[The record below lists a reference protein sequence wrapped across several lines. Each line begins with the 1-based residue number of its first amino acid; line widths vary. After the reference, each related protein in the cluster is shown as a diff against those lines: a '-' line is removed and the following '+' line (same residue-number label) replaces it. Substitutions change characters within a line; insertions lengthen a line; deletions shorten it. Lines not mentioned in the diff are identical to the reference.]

1 MPRILHQIADIEDAI
16 IQPVAFQ
23 TIRQLANILDLPED
37 IGISLQ
43 RTWQE
48 SVKSG
53 SSIDSNVK
61 DDPSSF
67 KYSKKL
73 LIEFQEKPVEDRIL
87 ATAVHRRENE
97 AIFLDRKL
105 GVAIY
110 PITVGTQMEISITY
124 RADSRAEAHRF
135 RNDILQRFAE
145 GRTDFFHELDY
156 HYTIP
161 YEQMQLLKDIHLL
174 RESNAGYNEDFE
186 TWINNNISPRATNI
200 ATQIATQKKVAIRE
214 KQISPMGFFDFVGT
228 PEAAQKD
235 REGATMNVTFQ
246 YTLTYDQVQACVMSY
261 PLTVHGQLI
270 PERYYTKPN
279 PSGHYSQD
287 QNRRLRAPSLS
298 RKVFDVIAG
307 QTLNWRKLL
316 FSTIKTPYFD
326 DWHPDYRL
334 PFTRAFIQA
343 MVGIDENSPQSLFKL
358 SDIEEFEMEPVI
370 RDFLISES
378 MYACDFK
385 NSIFH
390 CKLYEDYSPMDD
402 DALRLTPEL
411 EFIATRALDPRKQYH
426 VEIGFVWQ
434 LSSLTDAARDRLR
447 NSGEA
452 GIRILEWLQINV
464 RGDVFVLIDDLPENS
479 GQNSSGSGNG
489 SGNGSGSGSGNGS
502 GNGFNVKTPY
512 IPDLVGGTLITNND
526 LNVVAEILEGRGP
539 RRDLWFRKGALRTV
553 GQYGIIARRRLSP
566 AAIKDE
572 MARWAK
578 THPRG

>member
-1 MPRILHQIADIEDAI
+1 MPRTLHQIADLEDSI
-16 IQPVAFQ
+16 IQPVAYQ
-23 TIRQLANILDLPED
+23 TVRQLARILDLPDD
-37 IGISLQ
+37 ISINLQ

-48 SVKSG
+48 SVKTG
-53 SSIDSNVK
+53 SSIDSTVK

-67 KYSKKL
+67 KYNKKL
-73 LIEFQEKPVEDRIL
+73 TIEFQEKPVEDRIL

-110 PITVGTQMEISITY
+110 PITVGMQMEINITY
-124 RADSRAEAHRF
+124 RADSRVEAHRF
-135 RNDILQRFAE
+135 RTDILQRFAE
-145 GRTDFFHELDY
+145 GRNDYFHELDY

-161 YEQMQLLKDIHLL
+161 YDQMQLLKDIHTL
-174 RESNAGYNEDFE
+174 RESNAGYGEDFE
-186 TWINNNISPRATNI
+186 TWVNNHISPRATNI

-228 PEAAQKD
+228 VEPAQKD
-235 REGATMNVTFQ
+235 REGATMNTTFQ
-246 YTLTYDQVQACVMSY
+246 YTLTYDQVQACVIVY

-270 PERYYTKPN
+270 PDRYYAKPN
-279 PSGHYSQD
+279 PSGYYSQD

-307 QTLNWRKLL
+307 QTTNWRKLL
-316 FSTIKTPYFD
+316 YATIKTPYFD
-326 DWHPDYRL
+326 DWQADYRL

-343 MVGIDENSPQSLFKL
+343 MVGVDADAPQTLFKL
-358 SDIEEFEMEPVI
+358 SDIDEFEIEPVI

-378 MYACDFK
+378 AYACDFK

-390 CKLYEDYSPMDD
+390 CKLYEDYNPMDD
-402 DALRLTPEL
+402 EAMRLSPDL
-411 EFIATRALDPRKQYH
+411 EFTATRPLDPRKQYH
-426 VEIGFVWQ
+426 VEIGFVWK

-447 NSGEA
+447 RSGEA

-464 RGDVFVLIDDLPENS
+464 RGDTFVLIDDLPENS
-479 GQNSSGSGNG
+479 GQSGNGNGSNG
-489 SGNGSGSGSGNGS
+489 SGNGT
-502 GNGFNVKTPY
+502 NVNTPY
-512 IPDLVGGTLITNND
+512 IPDLVGGTLITNAD

-539 RRDLWFRKGALRTV
+539 RRDHWFRKGAMRTV

-566 AAIKDE
+566 AAIKAE
-572 MARWAK
+572 MAQWAK